1 MKKIAA
7 IIIASLA
14 LTGCQKADPD
24 LELNQRLCFNT
35 SIAAATQEAKRFDID
50 IASNEAL
57 HDKVYEISAE
67 RCALDI
73 ARANATDQQ
82 RLVMNPNMRLVEA
95 GNMFQKGFS
104 YEEASV
110 IRAASNAAQYV
121 GFGLGAMEPQDAR
134 IFAAEYHHELTK

>member
-1 MKKIAA
+1 MKKIAV
-7 IIIASLA
+7 IILASLA
-14 LTGCQKADPD
+14 LTGCKKAEPD

-35 SIAAATQEAKRFDID
+35 SISAASKMAKRFDID
-50 IASNEAL
+50 MASNEAL
-57 HDKVYEISAE
+57 HNKVYEIAAE

-82 RLVMNPNMRLVEA
+82 RLVMNPNMKLVEA
-95 GNMFQKGFS
+95 GNTFQKGFD

-121 GFGLGAMEPQDAR
+121 GFGLGALDPQDAR
-134 IFAAEYHHELTK
+134 IFAAEYHNEINN